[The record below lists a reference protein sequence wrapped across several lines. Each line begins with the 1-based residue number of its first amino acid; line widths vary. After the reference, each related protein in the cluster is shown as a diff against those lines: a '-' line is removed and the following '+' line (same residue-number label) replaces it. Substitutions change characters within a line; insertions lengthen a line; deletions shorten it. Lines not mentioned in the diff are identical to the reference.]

1 MGFVRPG
8 QGQTTMKRPQQ
19 NTLNT
24 EVKSDAAIAPI
35 RNKSVTYKA
44 NGEEM
49 TLTFDDVKQY
59 FCRDASDAD
68 CMIFLLTCSRNGFD
82 PFLREAQLIKYDQ
95 DEPARIVI
103 GKDAYLKRA
112 EAHPE
117 FDGFEAGL
125 TVYNADTGEMDRR
138 QGSAYWPDFGE
149 TLLGGWAR
157 VYRKGRRYPYYDEV
171 SLSEYQGKKK
181 SGETTS
187 MWKQK
192 AATMVR
198 KVALVHAMREAFSSS
213 FSGTYDESEIVAEGT
228 ARDVDDDFSAQSR
241 IKRTPKKTAQAVELI
256 KEDDSQAD
264 APCEGCRSDADP
276 RTCPVRDCG
285 QQDKQQ
291 GRWKDDKGGRP
302 IRKRTKQPRCHST
315 NQHKEQRDDQGA

>member
-8 QGQTTMKRPQQ
+8 QGQTTVKRPQQ
-19 NTLNT
+19 STLNT
-24 EVKSDAAIAPI
+24 EVKSDTAIAPI

-117 FDGFEAGL
+117 FDGFEAGV
-125 TVYNADTGEMDRR
+125 TVYNADTGEMERR

-171 SLSEYQGKKK
+171 SLSEYEGKKK
-181 SGETTS
+181 NGETTA

-192 AATMVR
+192 AATMIR
-198 KVALVHAMREAFSSS
+198 KVALVHALREAFSSS

-228 ARDVDDDFSAQSR
+228 AREVDDDSSAQGR
-241 IKRTPKKTAQAVELI
+241 IKRIPKKTAQAVELI
-256 KEDDSQAD
+256 KEDDNQAD
-264 APCEGCRSDADP
+264 APSQTETEDDP
-276 RTCPVRDCG
+276 F
-285 QQDKQQ
+285 
-291 GRWKDDKGGRP
+291 GGVG
-302 IRKRTKQPRCHST
+302 
-315 NQHKEQRDDQGA
+315 E